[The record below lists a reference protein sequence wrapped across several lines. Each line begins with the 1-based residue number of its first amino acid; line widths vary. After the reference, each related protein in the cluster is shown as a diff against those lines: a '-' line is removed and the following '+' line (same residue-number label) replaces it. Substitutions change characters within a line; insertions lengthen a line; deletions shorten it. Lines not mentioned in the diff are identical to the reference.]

1 MATREI
7 NVERFSITS
16 SKPFDEVI
24 EAIDAAIGRPDI
36 KAFRKKITSAKSF
49 ADVETVVQRA
59 MGPPASWSSSV
70 FILAKS
76 CKRSAARKRR

>member
-24 EAIDAAIGRPDI
+24 EASTQQSAVP
-36 KAFRKKITSAKSF
+36 TSKHL
-49 ADVETVVQRA
+49 ER
-59 MGPPASWSSSV
+59 
-70 FILAKS
+70 
-76 CKRSAARKRR
+76 RSRRQSPLPT

>member
-1 MATREI
+1 
-7 NVERFSITS
+7 
-16 SKPFDEVI
+16 
-24 EAIDAAIGRPDI
+24 
-36 KAFRKKITSAKSF
+36 
-49 ADVETVVQRA
+49 VQRA